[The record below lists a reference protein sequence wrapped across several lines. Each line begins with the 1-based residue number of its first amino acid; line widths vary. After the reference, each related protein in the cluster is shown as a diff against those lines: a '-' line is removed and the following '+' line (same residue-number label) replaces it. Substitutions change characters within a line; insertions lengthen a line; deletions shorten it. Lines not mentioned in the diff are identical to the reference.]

1 MKTLILLALVPVV
14 FCNTSDESRRQSAEM
29 KALDGVKRMNAPQ
42 GQQWIRWTDALPFG
56 GKKMDMPLPDTNS
69 DHQTKG
75 VKRMNAPKLDSLEDG
90 VLGKPTKKP
99 LPDTNSDHQTK
110 ELKRMRLGR
119 QTASSMLQSSQMAIR
134 QDSFEEEREEE
145 RGEDNY
151 VDLYGHGKAFA
162 TSSWSKPSKG
172 KWDPKQAF
180 LITGDGNNRYWC
192 SERILH
198 PPELTA
204 IWFRFEQPKRVI
216 KIRFESTY
224 KLYEGIQGGIY
235 EVFASNDYGNCGN
248 EDTQTKLVGGHAIE
262 FSWGKEFTNKKSY
275 HCYGVRTYSYG
286 QYIKEGYMAR
296 VVALRR
302 IQLKIEA
309 PPNGDISSKLD
320 KLTNMVQ
327 LLQRN
332 QDAHGSRLTKVETA
346 ASYACEIGSVSYSGK
361 DGPIK
366 YDWADGRGVNVTFQ
380 QEYEYKPKV
389 HVVATGIEPEK
400 PLENRPGW
408 RFFTNGITKT
418 GFKAVLRADDMYE
431 DSKYKAAWIACGH
444 HKI

>member
-29 KALDGVKRMNAPQ
+29 KALD
-42 GQQWIRWTDALPFG
+42 
-56 GKKMDMPLPDTNS
+56 
-69 DHQTKG
+69 
-75 VKRMNAPKLDSLEDG
+75 
-90 VLGKPTKKP
+90 
-99 LPDTNSDHQTK
+99 

-145 RGEDNY
+145 RRGEDNY

-162 TSSWSKPSKG
+162 TSTWVYEPFKG

-180 LITGDGNNRYWC
+180 LITGDGNDRYWC
-192 SERILH
+192 SEGILN

-204 IWFRFEQPKRVI
+204 IWFQFEQPKRVI
-216 KIRFESTY
+216 KIRFEETTY
-224 KLYEGIQGGIY
+224 KLRQGGIY

-431 DSKYKAAWIACGH
+431 NSKYKAAWIACGH

>member
-1 MKTLILLALVPVV
+1 
-14 FCNTSDESRRQSAEM
+14 
-29 KALDGVKRMNAPQ
+29 
-42 GQQWIRWTDALPFG
+42 
-56 GKKMDMPLPDTNS
+56 
-69 DHQTKG
+69 
-75 VKRMNAPKLDSLEDG
+75 
-90 VLGKPTKKP
+90 
-99 LPDTNSDHQTK
+99 
-110 ELKRMRLGR
+110 MRLGR

-134 QDSFEEEREEE
+134 QDSFEEEREEDR

-162 TSSWSKPSKG
+162 TSSWYDKHSKG

-235 EVFASNDYGNCGN
+235 EVFASNDYNNCGN

-332 QDAHGSRLTKVETA
+332 QDAHKTTLKVHNTTLKVHEDLIHSTIETHGSRLTKVEKA
-346 ASYACEIGSVSYSGK
+346 DSYVCKTGSVTFSADKTGTV
-361 DGPIK
+361 K
-366 YDWADGRGVNVTFQ
+366 YHWDSAVDVKFGL
-380 QEYEYKPKV
+380 EYDSTPKV
-389 HVVATGIEPEK
+389 HLATTAVQTDQLK
-400 PLENRPGW
+400 KGW
-408 RFFTNGITKT
+408 KFHPSVITKT
-418 GFKAVLRADDMYE
+418 GFKAVLLSDDMYDRSFYE
-431 DSKYKAAWIACGH
+431 AVWIACGTRS
-444 HKI
+444 I

>member
-1 MKTLILLALVPVV
+1 
-14 FCNTSDESRRQSAEM
+14 M

-204 IWFRFEQPKRVI
+204 IWFQFEQPKRVI
-216 KIRFESTY
+216 KIRFEESTY
-224 KLYEGIQGGIY
+224 KLQQGGIY
-235 EVFASNDYGNCGN
+235 EVFASNDYGKCGN
-248 EDTQTKLVGGHAIE
+248 NDTQTKLAGGDAME
-262 FSWGKEFTNKKSY
+262 FSRGKEFTNKESY

-286 QYIKEGYMAR
+286 QYIKEDDGTYK

-302 IQLKIEA
+302 IQLRIEA
-309 PPNGDISSKLD
+309 PPNGDILRKLL
-320 KLTNMVQ
+320 KLTNDVE
-327 LLQRN
+327 R
-332 QDAHGSRLTKVETA
+332 HGSRLAKVEEA
-346 ASYACEIGSVSYSGK
+346 AVYACEIGNVSYSGRTPHWGNW
-361 DGPIK
+361 GPAQGIGL
-366 YDWADGRGVNVTFQ
+366 DPAQIPQAREVVVTFRL
-380 QEYEYKPKV
+380 EYGRKPKV
-389 HVVATGIEPEK
+389 HMAATVFKPDK
-400 PLENRPGW
+400 PLENEGW
-408 RFFTNGITKT
+408 SFYPFEITKT
-418 GFKAVLRADDMYE
+418 GFKAGVTLRAKNDAYE
-431 DSKYKAAWIACGH
+431 DSKYEAAWIACG
-444 HKI
+444 IIDLGNIDFRPVDGRQ